1 MTNFSNGFS
10 ELVLVVENVRASAT
24 FYRDVVGLAVERE
37 ADENWAWFWA
47 GAPGRS
53 QRLAL
58 HHGSLRFEEH
68 SPRPEGR
75 RWGQVHFAL
84 HVARIDLEAAVEH
97 VRSSGVEV
105 LGPTR
110 FDWMK
115 ATSYYFYDLDGNLI
129 EFWSPD
135 DHLTVA

>member
-1 MTNFSNGFS
+1 MTTFSRGFA
-10 ELVLVVENVRASAT
+10 ELVLVVDDVQASAR

-47 GAPGRS
+47 GAPEQS

-58 HHGSLRFEEH
+58 HRGSLLFEEH
-68 SPRPEGR
+68 SPHPAGQ

-84 HVARIDLEAAVEH
+84 NVTRADLDSATER
-97 VRSSGVEV
+97 VRSSGVDV

-110 FDWMK
+110 FDWMR

-129 EFWSPD
+129 EYWSPD
-135 DHLTVA
+135 EALGA